1 MNKIKIVTDSTMDI
15 SEETLLKYENEIEV
29 VPLSVTINGET
40 FLDRV
45 ELKPID
51 FIKMMRSSNEL
62 PKTSQPSPGAFLE
75 VYNRM
80 GAQGYDVISIHM
92 TGKLS
97 GTVRSA
103 EAAAQMSN
111 TKVSV
116 IDSQFIS
123 KALSFQ
129 VMEAAEMVKQGISRE
144 EIVSRL
150 VAIQKNTRLYVM
162 VDSLDNLVKGGR
174 IGKGKAFIGSL
185 MNIKPIA
192 SLEGAEYHPVAKV
205 RSYSQVVK
213 YLVNQFIE
221 DVKGTTIK
229 RVGIAHAE
237 AHELAAKIKDKIM
250 ELTGF
255 VEIEIDY
262 TNSIVS
268 THTGPGAIALMYF
281 FE

>member
-1 MNKIKIVTDSTMDI
+1 
-15 SEETLLKYENEIEV
+15 
-29 VPLSVTINGET
+29 
-40 FLDRV
+40 
-45 ELKPID
+45 
-51 FIKMMRSSNEL
+51 
-62 PKTSQPSPGAFLE
+62 
-75 VYNRM
+75 
-80 GAQGYDVISIHM
+80 
-92 TGKLS
+92 
-97 GTVRSA
+97 
-103 EAAAQMSN
+103 MSN

-162 VDSLDNLVKGGR
+162 VDTLDNLVKGGR